1 MGRKTNCR
9 LVVVKALNC
18 FGPIVLCFRILALAY
33 HLEIDHLLAD
43 FSISLGLRLIFL
55 TEILLVFY
63 IDFSIRQT
71 HQLLAHLGWIS
82 GSCRNLPRLAQAHD
96 RRHFCVRTLLQKA
109 VNNALFRRALP
120 QGLGF
125 GASVTRVRRH
135 HEIKLQLWRL
145 QVLGFEAESKV
156 ALRGSVPAVETG
168 LCSYGRDNLLR
179 IRIDGG

>member
-18 FGPIVLCFRILALAY
+18 FGPIVLCLRILALAY

-71 HQLLAHLGWIS
+71 HQLLAHLGRIS
-82 GSCRNLPRLAQAHD
+82 GSYRNLPRLAQAHD
-96 RRHFCVRTLLQKA
+96 RRHFCVRT
-109 VNNALFRRALP
+109 LFRRALP

-135 HEIKLQLWRL
+135 HEIILQLWRL

-156 ALRGSVPAVETG
+156 ALRGSVPAVKTG